1 MSTEDQNRCV
11 VTVNKGVDVDALME
25 EITSLGGTTP
35 HIPQRTVEMW
45 NEKQDSLYNFDVVLT
60 RAEAETLKQ
69 DPRIIDV
76 RYGSKEENGIFLRRN
91 VLDTSRNYSR
101 STSQNNSHYAWAIP
115 SCMNT
120 VNPFTSLNLSYQ
132 HAYTAIGENV
142 DVIIQ
147 DSGIQVGH
155 PEWLAQDGVTSRL
168 QQINWPTESGLS
180 GTYTQG
186 PSHYTDTYGHGTHC
200 AGTSAGRRFGWARA
214 ANIYAIKIFDTDA
227 FGTSASFNMMR
238 AWHNLKT
245 NTNPTIVNMSWGY
258 FQTYQNIVGG
268 NYRGTAWT
276 ATTAQSAYGM
286 IESVYNFDSN
296 SGTYSHPIRLSSV
309 DADISACIDAGMIL
323 VAAAGNDTHKQDI
336 STGLDYNNYY
346 TTSGASTRYYHRGST
361 PNGPTGV
368 ISVGAIRAAL
378 TENKS
383 AFSTCGPGIT
393 VYAPGEAVQSAM
405 PISATLGSGAVTHP
419 DNASFYIKKIQGTS
433 MAAPQVTGVLA
444 CLLGSRRHYNAADC
458 IQWLS
463 TTGSTANR
471 ITDTGGSY
479 TDQTSLQGSP
489 NRYLKWPFTGNQP
502 LTITAS

>member
-11 VTVNKGVDVDALME
+11 VTVNKGVDIDALME

-35 HIPQRTVEMW
+35 HVPHRTVEMW
-45 NEKQDSLYNFDVVLT
+45 NEKQESLYNFDVVLT
-60 RAEAETLKQ
+60 KDEANTLKQ

-91 VLDTSRNYSR
+91 VLDTSRTYSR
-101 STSQNNSHYAWAIP
+101 TTAQNNSHYAWAIP
-115 SCMNT
+115 SCTNT
-120 VNPFTSLNLSYQ
+120 VNPFSTLNLSYQ

-142 DVIIQ
+142 DIIIQ
-147 DSGIQVGH
+147 DSGIQIGH
-155 PEWLAQDGVTSRL
+155 PEWLAQDGITSRL
-168 QQINWPTESGLS
+168 QLISWPGSTGLS

-186 PSHYTDTYGHGTHC
+186 PNHYTDTYGHGTHC
-200 AGTSAGRRFGWARA
+200 AGISAGRRFGWARA

-227 FGTSASFNMMR
+227 FGISASFNMMR
-238 AWHNLKT
+238 LWHNYKT
-245 NTNPTIVNMSWGY
+245 NTNPTVVNMSWGY
-258 FQTYQNIVGG
+258 YGTYENIVGG

-286 IESVYNFDSN
+286 IESVYNN
-296 SGTYSHPIRLSSV
+296 SSGIYTHPIRVSSV

-323 VAAAGNDTHKQDI
+323 VAAAGNDTHKQDVQG
-336 STGLDYNNYY
+336 GLDYNNYY
-346 TTSGASTRYYHRGST
+346 TTSGAVDRYYHRGST

-405 PISATLGSGAVTHP
+405 PLAATLGISSVTHP

-444 CLLGSRRHYNAADC
+444 CLVGSRRHYNAADC
-458 IQWLS
+458 IRWLS

-471 ITDTGGSY
+471 IIDSGGGYS
-479 TDQTSLQGSP
+479 DQTSLQGSP
-489 NRYLKWPFTGNQP
+489 NRYLRWPFTSDKP

>member
-11 VTVNKGVDVDALME
+11 VTVHKGVDVDALMK

-35 HIPQRTVEMW
+35 YIPQRVVEMW

-69 DPRIIDV
+69 DSRIIDV
-76 RYGSKEENGIFLRRN
+76 RYGSKEENGIFLQRN
-91 VLDTSRNYSR
+91 TLDAIRNYSR
-101 STSQNNSHYAWAIP
+101 STAQNNSHFAWAIP
-115 SCMNT
+115 ACTNT
-120 VNPFTSLNLSYQ
+120 VNAFSTLNLDYQ
-132 HAYTAIGENV
+132 HAYTAIGDNV
-142 DVIIQ
+142 DVVIQ

-155 PEWLAQDGVTSRL
+155 PEWLAQDGITSRL
-168 QQINWPTESGLS
+168 QQINWPAASGLS

-186 PSHYTDTYGHGTHC
+186 PVHYTDTYGHGTHC
-200 AGTSAGRRFGWARA
+200 AGTAAGRRFGWARA

-227 FGTSASFNMMR
+227 FGISASFNIMR

-245 NTNPTIVNMSWGY
+245 NTNPTVVNMSWGY
-258 FQTYQNIVGG
+258 YQNYQDIVGG
-268 NYRGTAWT
+268 NYRGTPWT
-276 ATTAQSAYGM
+276 ATTTQSAYGM
-286 IESVYNFDSN
+286 ITSLYNLN
-296 SGTYSHPIRLSSV
+296 AGLHTHPIRVSSV
-309 DADISACIDAGMIL
+309 DADIAACIDAGMIL
-323 VAAAGNDTHKQDI
+323 VAAAGNDTHKQDVLG
-336 STGLDYNNYY
+336 GLDYNNYY
-346 TTSGASTRYYHRGST
+346 TTSGADTRYYHRGST
-361 PNGPTGV
+361 PNGPTSV

-405 PISATLGSGAVTHP
+405 PLTSTLGSGSVTHP
-419 DNASFYIKKIQGTS
+419 DDVNFYIKKIQGTS

-444 CLLGSRRHYNAADC
+444 SLVGSRRHYTAADC
-458 IQWLS
+458 IRWLS

-471 ITDTGGSY
+471 IIDTAGGYS
-479 TDQTSLQGSP
+479 DQTSLQGSP
-489 NRYLKWPFTGNQP
+489 NRYLRWPFTSSQP

>member
-25 EITSLGGTTP
+25 ELTSGGSASP
-35 HIPQRTVEMW
+35 YFPKRPVEMW
-45 NEKQDSLYNFDVVLT
+45 NEKLESLYNFDVVLT
-60 RAEAETLKQ
+60 RAEAELLKQ
-69 DPRIIDV
+69 DPRIMDV
-76 RYGSKEENGIFLRRN
+76 RYGSKEENGIFIRRN
-91 VLDTSRNYSR
+91 TLDVTRTYSR
-101 STSQNNSHYAWAIP
+101 STAQNNTHYAWAIP
-115 SCMNT
+115 SCTNT
-120 VNPFTSLNLSYQ
+120 VNPFSSLSLDYQ

-147 DSGIQVGH
+147 DSGIEIGH

-168 QQINWPTESGLS
+168 QQINWPGASGLS

-186 PSHYTDTYGHGTHC
+186 ANHYTDTFGHGTHC
-200 AGTSAGRRFGWARA
+200 AGTAAGRRYGWARA

-227 FGTSASFNMMR
+227 FGISASFNMMR

-245 NTNPTIVNMSWGY
+245 NTNPTVVNMSWGY
-258 FQTYQNIVGG
+258 YQLYQDIVGG

-286 IESVYNFDSN
+286 VQNVYNEDA
-296 SGTYSHPIRLSSV
+296 TLYSHPIRVSSV

-323 VAAAGNDTHKQDI
+323 VAAAGNDTHKQDVPG
-336 STGLDYNNYY
+336 GLDYNNYY
-346 TTSGASTRYYHRGST
+346 TTSGADTRYYHRGAT

-368 ISVGAIRAAL
+368 ISVGAIRAGN

-383 AFSTCGPGIT
+383 QFSTCGPGVT

-405 PISATLGSGAVTHP
+405 PLTATLGTGSVTHP
-419 DNASFYIKKIQGTS
+419 DNAGFYIKKIQGTS
-433 MAAPQVTGVLA
+433 MACPQVAGVLA
-444 CLLGSRRHYNAADC
+444 CVVGSRRHYVAADC
-458 IQWLS
+458 VSWLS

-471 ITDTGGSY
+471 LNDSGGGY
-479 TDQTSLQGSP
+479 TDLASLQGSP
-489 NRYLKWPFTGNQP
+489 NRYLRWPFTSSQP
-502 LTITAS
+502 LSITAS